1 MAKRLR
7 STKTTYDPPAKRF
20 KRDEN
25 ALKEYHFENIPQLN
39 DDCLREIFSYLP
51 VKDLCAIR
59 DCSIRF
65 CALAEATVQKMW
77 QKRNRTEYVVEIVGD
92 DDDEPL
98 TLTKFGHLISHLII
112 SDPVFSHTNDVD
124 IRSAFECCTSLKTLN
139 LKLVDLSLIPFDIL
153 KTIDELKLYSCIGDD
168 WLHLKIINACETL
181 KHLKLLMNPKEHLLT
196 AINQHSNIESVSWE
210 VYGAENSTFVDVK
223 NLYKLKKL
231 KKLVVH
237 GYQGYT
243 FKGLSLS
250 YRFPQV
256 TETIKFLARSSSL
269 EELNISYF
277 DPDNYFFKALN
288 RFTSL
293 KCCVLSTYV
302 KISDAN
308 LAFATNFETE
318 KRNGCGFL
326 QCEYV
331 ITPKQKNSN

>member
-1 MAKRLR
+1 MPKRLR
-7 STKTTYDPPAKRF
+7 STKSTYGPPAKRF

-25 ALKEYHFENIPQLN
+25 ALTEYHFENIPQLN

-51 VKDLCAIR
+51 LKELCTIR

-77 QKRNRTEYVVEIVGD
+77 QNRNRTGYVVEIAD
-92 DDDEPL
+92 DDNGEL
-98 TLTKFGHLISHLII
+98 LALTKFGHLISHLTIN
-112 SDPVFSHTNDVD
+112 DPVFSHTSDADV
-124 IRSAFECCTSLKTLN
+124 RSAFERCTSLKTLN
-139 LKLVDLSLIPFDIL
+139 LKMVNLSLIPFGIL
-153 KTIDELKLYSCIGDD
+153 ETIDELKLYSCIGGDR
-168 WLHLKIINACETL
+168 LHVKIINACEML
-181 KHLKLLMNPKEHLLT
+181 KHLKLLMNPKEQLLT
-196 AINQHSNIESVSWE
+196 AINANSNIESVYWD
-210 VYGAENSTFVDVK
+210 VYGADNRIFVDVK
-223 NLYKLKKL
+223 DLYKLKKL

-256 TETIKFLARSSSL
+256 TKTIKALARSSSL

-277 DPDNYFFKALN
+277 DPDDYFFKALN
-288 RFTSL
+288 RFTTL
-293 KCCVLSTYV
+293 KRCVLSTYV

-308 LAFATNFETE
+308 LALATNFEIE

-331 ITPKQKNSN
+331 ITPKQENSN